1 MTWNPNDY
9 DNDTQRATALVNRWK
24 NGTSEVYLN
33 RVKYDLERPCERRD
47 HFIETVFY
55 QTIDNVGWFDNDG
68 YGGFRGY
75 TPPNPQYR
83 LFLNGSE
90 TTGII
95 ETTGNNTY
103 SPGTTVS
110 ITIVDDSNSDALW
123 SNGALVRLRGYPS
136 NDYTGNYLF
145 ETSVTVTSNF
155 VATTI
160 TIPSDISGDLYLN
173 ATPGANDV
181 VINEISLADAN
192 DPQGLDASTLIS
204 NFGVV
209 QDYYD
214 PSDVTEQFTITLTPA
229 DGITLSDYR
238 GAISIREGG
247 SLSGLNFLAYQN
259 ASAVLPSQLTFSL
272 NQLSQYEEGYNYS
285 SSIRVLIGPVYEI

>member
-33 RVKYDLERPCERRD
+33 RVKYDLERSCERRD
-47 HFIETVFY
+47 HFIETAFY
-55 QTIDNVGWFDNDG
+55 QTIDSVGWFDNDG
-68 YGGFRGY
+68 YAGFEDY
-75 TPPNPQYR
+75 TPPIPQYR

-90 TTGII
+90 TIGII

-110 ITIVDDSNSDALW
+110 ITVVDDSSSDAIW

-136 NDYTGNYLF
+136 NDYTGNHLF
-145 ETSVTVTSNF
+145 ETSVSVTSNF

-160 TIPSDISGDLYLN
+160 TIPSNISGDLYLN

-181 VINEISLADAN
+181 VINEIYLFDVN
-192 DPQGLDASTLIS
+192 DPQGVDASTLIS

-209 QDYYD
+209 QDYYN
-214 PSDVTEQFTITLTPA
+214 PSNVTEQFTITLTPVA
-229 DGITLSDYR
+229 GITLSDYR
-238 GAISIREGG
+238 GSITIQEGET
-247 SLSGLNFLAYQN
+247 LNYFGYQTGITP
-259 ASAVLPSQLTFSL
+259 LPSQLTFSL
-272 NQLSQYEEGYNYS
+272 DQLSLYQAGYNYS
-285 SSIRVLIGPVYEI
+285 SSIRVLIGPVFEI